1 MRLQSKGIDCKR
13 MEVCD
18 ERTPLGS
25 RRVSARQGWA
35 GETSDFFN
43 SLLASGH
50 GSHDKKRLDARS
62 NRIGQRGIR

>member
-13 MEVCD
+13 MEACD

-43 SLLASGH
+43 SMLAS
-50 GSHDKKRLDARS
+50 SHSSHNQKRLGARC
-62 NRIGQRGIR
+62 NRIG